1 LKKRAGESAA
11 ADRLSGCR
19 LFGWAKLGSYQ
30 QDIIL
35 DGCES
40 D

>member
-19 LFGWAKLGSYQ
+19 LFGCAELGEEE
-30 QDIIL
+30 IVL